1 MNKTKKYKKIYKFQ
15 KNIDKCIYFLY
26 TKNNSTCIY
35 IYIAKFLNGGEL
47 LKEKGGI
54 CNYLSFII
62 LQSEGLKP

>member
-15 KNIDKCIYFLY
+15 KNIDKRVYFLY
-26 TKNNSTCIY
+26 TKNNNTCIY
-35 IYIAKFLNGGEL
+35 IYIAKFFNGGEL